1 MAVRFHFRSDGEEV
15 DVCKR
20 GLSALASEN
29 PQIVLVVVRFHV
41 RWVHREREDS
51 AFWVYRVSGR
61 QHWVF
66 AIIVAVAVVT
76 GPVGV
81 SVIVNKAGLA
91 VAVEADVAVRAAKA
105 VNIVRALIVRAAEV
119 DVVLIVGL
127 VVLIVIVAAT
137 ASGIEAVVVIFVVV
151 LNQLCKFGIARSI

>member
-119 DVVLIVGL
+119 DVVLIV
-127 VVLIVIVAAT
+127 LIVVVAAT

-151 LNQLCKFGIARSI
+151 LNQLCKFGIARAI